1 MTLCLMAWAEESRE
15 EGGTA
20 EDPMT
25 AHVGRVAL
33 LAKHAA
39 GMSPAEI
46 AAPPDHRRSERAI
59 LEHLAKL
66 GVS

>member
-1 MTLCLMAWAEESRE
+1 
-15 EGGTA
+15 
-20 EDPMT
+20 MT